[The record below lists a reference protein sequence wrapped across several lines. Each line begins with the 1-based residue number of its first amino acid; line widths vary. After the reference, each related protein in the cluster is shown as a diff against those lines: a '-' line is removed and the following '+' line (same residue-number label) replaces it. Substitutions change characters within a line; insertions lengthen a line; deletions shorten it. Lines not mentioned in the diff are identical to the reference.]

1 MDEKPIIAFRECT
14 KRFGDKTVLDRVSF
28 SVSDHA
34 LISILGRSGSG
45 KTTLIRLLAGLE
57 KPDSGTIII
66 NGKTVTED
74 QHILIPPNQRQIGFI
89 FQDLA
94 LFPHFS
100 VYDNIAFGLKL
111 NQPGKHKELTM
122 KTLIAFNLTGL
133 KDKYPNQL
141 SGGQQQLV
149 ALARSWAL
157 NPEILLMDEPMANL
171 DVKLKRE
178 IRDKVRELGK
188 ERRVTV
194 LYITHDH
201 REAMEISD
209 RILLLSNGHIAF
221 SGSPD
226 EMRRSENP
234 YVKEFIEY

>member
-1 MDEKPIIAFRECT
+1 MDEKPIIAFQNCT
-14 KRFGDKTVLDRVSF
+14 KRFGDKMVLDNVSF
-28 SVSDHA
+28 IIENHA

-57 KPDSGTIII
+57 KLDSGKIMIDGRKVSE
-66 NGKTVTED
+66 NKN
-74 QHILIPPNQRQIGFI
+74 ILIPAQKRNTGLI

-94 LFPHFS
+94 LFPHFT
-100 VYDNIAFGLKL
+100 VYENIAFGLKL
-111 NQPGKHKELTM
+111 KEPFQYSDLANQ
-122 KTLIAFNLTGL
+122 TLRQFNLSAM

-171 DVKLKRE
+171 DVKLKKQ
-178 IRDKVRELGK
+178 IRSKVTELMKGK
-188 ERRVTV
+188 SATV
-194 LYITHDH
+194 VYITHDH
-201 REAMEISD
+201 HEAMEISD
-209 RILLLSNGHIAF
+209 RVLLLNKGRIVF

-226 EMRRSENP
+226 EMRKSENP
-234 YVKEFIEY
+234 DVKAFIEY